1 MQKVINE
8 LIQKKSNGIDST
20 QSDGYYK
27 DNVVGGFEARE
38 EAALWDIAKQGADV
52 LGSHDYGTVPDA
64 TAPRQA
70 RRRFL
75 RKPMSVVCM
84 QVLHGN
90 YEEKM

>member
-1 MQKVINE
+1 MQTTHRTVHCVNDLRTVHCVND

-20 QSDGYYK
+20 QSNGYYK
-27 DNVVGGFEARE
+27 DNVVGGFETRE

-70 RRRFL
+70 QKAVF
-75 RKPMSVVCM
+75 
-84 QVLHGN
+84 
-90 YEEKM
+90 EET